1 MLEELLEHVDDC
13 RRPARRY
20 SLPGA
25 PSVDF
30 LDQLRLDPDVNIC
43 GFPLHT
49 GEVGSRRARLLDNS
63 SQKIDNRRGN
73 AHPSIRLESPLLW
86 TRGIAA
92 RETLSYLDRNGIDAK
107 PALFGAGISRRQLSQ
122 DDIGLSV
129 ASQYRFLEL
138 AAAEANDQLLG
149 LHVAAEMD
157 IRAIGILF
165 YLTGSAP
172 TVSEALENLA
182 RYSQTTN
189 EALVVE
195 ISRQKDEVILAIR
208 HLQEFDEQH
217 RQFFE
222 LLALGFVRM
231 LHKETN
237 RDFALLRVTF
247 SHARNADLR
256 EVHRLL
262 RCPVDFAQGVDS
274 WVLPQRVMDLPIV
287 SGDSQLLR
295 ILTAHADD
303 LLAERHLVTGL
314 QSMVANQLASLLTS
328 GESRAAM
335 VARQL
340 GMSQRSLTRHLAEEG
355 TTFAEILEQLRRR
368 LASRYLADDRMSV
381 QQIAWLLGY
390 SEVAAFNHAYK
401 RWTGTTPRRTRK
413 PAAMPR

>member
-1 MLEELLEHVDDC
+1 MLDDC
-13 RRPARRY
+13 RRPARWY

-25 PSVDF
+25 PGVDP

-49 GEVGSRRARLLDNS
+49 GEVGSCRARLLDNS

-73 AHPSIRLESPLLW
+73 THPSIRLESPLLW
-86 TRGIAA
+86 TRGAAA
-92 RETLSYLDRNGIDAK
+92 RETLNYLERRGIDAE
-107 PALFGAGISRRQLSQ
+107 PAMFGAGISRRQLSQ

-157 IRAIGILF
+157 MRAIGILF

-182 RYSQTTN
+182 RYSRTTN

-195 ISRQKDEVILAIR
+195 ISQQKDAVILAIR
-208 HLQEFDEQH
+208 HLQEFGEPH

-222 LLALGFVRM
+222 LLALWLIRT

-237 RDFALLRVTF
+237 RDFTLSRVTF

-274 WVLPQRVMDLPIV
+274 WILPQRVMDLPIV
-287 SGDSQLLR
+287 SGDSQLLK

-303 LLAERHLVTGL
+303 LLAERHSVTGL
-314 QSMVANQLASLLTS
+314 QSMVANQLASLLPR
-328 GESRAAM
+328 GESRAAI
-335 VARQL
+335 VAQQL

-381 QQIAWLLGY
+381 QQTGWLLGY
-390 SEVAAFNHAYK
+390 SEVGAFNHAYK
-401 RWTGTTPRRTRK
+401 RWTGTAPRRTRK
-413 PAAMPR
+413 PAPVP

>member
-1 MLEELLEHVDDC
+1 
-13 RRPARRY
+13 
-20 SLPGA
+20 
-25 PSVDF
+25 
-30 LDQLRLDPDVNIC
+30 
-43 GFPLHT
+43 
-49 GEVGSRRARLLDNS
+49 
-63 SQKIDNRRGN
+63 
-73 AHPSIRLESPLLW
+73 LLW
-86 TRGIAA
+86 TRGVAA
-92 RETLSYLDRNGIDAK
+92 RETLTYLDRTGIDAE

-122 DDIGLSV
+122 DHIGLSV

-149 LHVAAEMD
+149 LHVAAELD
-157 IRAIGILF
+157 LRSIGLLF

-182 RYSQTTN
+182 RYSRTTN

-195 ISRQKDEVILAIR
+195 ISRQNDEVILAIR
-208 HLQEFDEQH
+208 HMQEFDEPH

-222 LLALGFVRM
+222 LLALWFVRT
-231 LHKETN
+231 LHNETN
-237 RDFALLRVTF
+237 RDFTLLRVTF
-247 SHARNADLR
+247 THARNADLR

-262 RCPVDFAQGVDS
+262 RCPVDFAQEVDS

-287 SGDSQLLR
+287 SGDSQLLK

-303 LLAERHLVTGL
+303 LLAERHSVTGL
-314 QSMVANQLASLLTS
+314 QSMVANQLASLLPS

-335 VARQL
+335 VAKQL

-381 QQIAWLLGY
+381 QQTAWLLGY
-390 SEVAAFNHAYK
+390 SEVGAFNHAYK
-401 RWTGTTPRRTRK
+401 RWTGTAPRRTRRP
-413 PAAMPR
+413 PAAPR